1 MPIDDSIFWS
11 DSTSVLRYIEN
22 QDKRFNTFVA
32 NRIGTIRDNS
42 SPSQWRHV
50 DGKLNP
56 ADDAS
61 RGLSA
66 DDFLSCARWIK
77 GPEFL
82 WRPSEVWP
90 KRPDGLGEVLSNDP
104 EVKKEVITCISVKDE
119 GVRIVDSIIEH
130 FSSWARLKKFFAWM
144 LRFRQNLLVAY
155 RKRSNGNS
163 ANDHRQSTIKPI
175 TVTEL
180 KIAERELL
188 KHVQETNF
196 PEELASCRG
205 AIVPASKS
213 TRGARVKKTSSIFTL
228 DPVLIDGLLRVGGR
242 LRRASI
248 PEDAKHQVIIPKA
261 HHVTDLIVRHY
272 HEVSGHSGREYV
284 LSLLRGSFWI
294 IHANTAVRRILS
306 RCVDCRRRQGS
317 PGEQKMA
324 DLPVDR
330 VTADQPPFTNVGVD
344 FFGPFFVKRG
354 RAEVKRYGC
363 IFTCLST
370 RAVHIEVAH
379 SLDTSSFVYAL
390 RRFIA
395 RRGNPNQMRSDN
407 GTNIVSGGKE
417 IRQAI
422 KEWNQQQINEFLL
435 QRYIQW
441 LFNPPGGSH
450 HGGIWE
456 RCIRSVRKVLAAL
469 LHEQRLD
476 DESLPTFLCEVE
488 AILNGR
494 PLTSVSNDPRDLEA
508 LTPNHLLLLR
518 AGPDLPPGMFTKEDC
533 YSRRRWRHVQYLS
546 DQFWR
551 RWTREYLP
559 LLQSRQ
565 KWNRSRRNFREG
577 DIVLIVNKTTP
588 RSFWPLARITEVYP
602 DAKGQVR
609 KVKLRTK
616 LTILERPIT
625 KCILLEGVDEF

>member
-1 MPIDDSIFWS
+1 
-11 DSTSVLRYIEN
+11 
-22 QDKRFNTFVA
+22 
-32 NRIGTIRDNS
+32 
-42 SPSQWRHV
+42 
-50 DGKLNP
+50 
-56 ADDAS
+56 
-61 RGLSA
+61 
-66 DDFLSCARWIK
+66 
-77 GPEFL
+77 
-82 WRPSEVWP
+82 
-90 KRPDGLGEVLSNDP
+90 
-104 EVKKEVITCISVKDE
+104 
-119 GVRIVDSIIEH
+119 
-130 FSSWARLKKFFAWM
+130 
-144 LRFRQNLLVAY
+144 
-155 RKRSNGNS
+155 
-163 ANDHRQSTIKPI
+163 
-175 TVTEL
+175 
-180 KIAERELL
+180 
-188 KHVQETNF
+188 
-196 PEELASCRG
+196 
-205 AIVPASKS
+205 
-213 TRGARVKKTSSIFTL
+213 
-228 DPVLIDGLLRVGGR
+228 
-242 LRRASI
+242 
-248 PEDAKHQVIIPKA
+248 
-261 HHVTDLIVRHY
+261 
-272 HEVSGHSGREYV
+272 
-284 LSLLRGSFWI
+284 
-294 IHANTAVRRILS
+294 
-306 RCVDCRRRQGS
+306 
-317 PGEQKMA
+317 MA

-379 SLDTSSFVYAL
+379 SLDTSLFVYAL

-395 RRGNPNQMRSDN
+395 RRGNPNRTRSDN

-422 KEWNQQQINEFLL
+422 KKWNQQQINEFLL
-435 QRYIQW
+435 QRDIQW

-518 AGPDLPPGMFTKEDC
+518 AGADLPPGMFTKEDC
-533 YSRRRWRHVQYLS
+533 YSRRKWRHVQYLS

-551 RWTREYLP
+551 HWTREYLP

-577 DIVLIVNKTTP
+577 DIVLIVNETTP
-588 RSFWPLARITEVYP
+588 RSFWPLASLPRRQGSS
-602 DAKGQVR
+602 K
-609 KVKLRTK
+609 KS
-616 LTILERPIT
+616 
-625 KCILLEGVDEF
+625 